1 MMTNTTS
8 ANQRSPRLAFAI
20 ACLLPAI
27 LLGCATENPPIVTKT
42 DSRIQALVGGEAAAR
57 LIADLSQ
64 ARICIAH
71 RVGGFLA
78 GEGPLPPP
86 GTADEPQSQAVTS
99 DKPQDIYGY
108 PVVSSAVPIDDV
120 SRANLSKVFSDPGTY
135 LWDVAKA
142 CEFLP
147 GVALRFAGSNV
158 RVDILICFSCDEL
171 EIYRNGERV
180 GHEDFDPRRSDLLG
194 VVKKLFPED
203 EAIQALN

>member
-1 MMTNTTS
+1 MIGANS
-8 ANQRSPRLAFAI
+8 AKQFKSRFACAI

-27 LLGCATENPPIVTKT
+27 LLGCDTEDSPVAAKT
-42 DSRIQALVGGEAAAR
+42 DPRILALVGSEAAAL

-64 ARICIAH
+64 ARTCNAYRIDGYA
-71 RVGGFLA
+71 A

-86 GTADEPQSQAVTS
+86 GTVDEPQSQAVTS
-99 DKPQDIYGY
+99 DKPQGIYGY

-120 SRANLSKVFSDPGTY
+120 SRANLSKVLSDPGTY

-147 GVALRFAGSNV
+147 GVALRFAGDNV
-158 RVDILICFSCDEL
+158 NVDILICFYCDEL
-171 EIYRNGERV
+171 EIYMNGKRA
-180 GHEDFDPRRSDLLG
+180 GHEDFDPRRSDLLR